1 MKLKKLF
8 TVSIIMLLVL
18 SLVAG
23 CGGSKS
29 SEGQQEPA
37 KEQDKVY
44 VMKIAHGNPPSED
57 DPYQALALKFKEAL
71 ESKTD
76 KITVE
81 IYPGGQLGGEQRAFQ
96 DMQNNIVQGV
106 VLASNNASVF
116 APSLSVL
123 DLPFLF
129 KDNDEFKK
137 VVTELNDEF
146 TQIMIDESKTRPIA
160 WGTQGFRVLA
170 NSKRPI
176 NTMEDLK
183 GVKIRVPSNP
193 IQIAAFKSWDSEP
206 IGMAFDELFG
216 ALQQKV
222 VDGLEMTYISLAT
235 QKMSEVINY
244 VTDLRYKM
252 AINPLV
258 ISEDWF
264 QTLPADLQTAVL
276 EAGSETTDYAIE
288 LAESM
293 DKKGM
298 EMLEEQGV
306 ELAGRPSDEDLWVEK
321 SMATWPQFYDLI
333 KDPTIVDKCL
343 EILGREKPQA

>member
-1 MKLKKLF
+1 MKLRKHF
-8 TVSIIMLLVL
+8 TVFVILMLVL
-18 SLVAG
+18 NLIVGCTGNNKAG
-23 CGGSKS
+23 EK
-29 SEGQQEPA
+29 QESA
-37 KEQDKVY
+37 EVY
-44 VMKIAHGNPPSED
+44 VMKIVHGNPPSED
-57 DPYQALALKFKEAL
+57 DPYQTLALKFKEAL
-71 ESKTD
+71 EAKTD
-76 KITVE
+76 KIKVE
-81 IYPGGQLGGEQRAFQ
+81 IYPGGQLGAEQRAFQ

-106 VLASNNASVF
+106 ILASNNASVF

-137 VVTELNDEF
+137 VVNELNDEL
-146 TQIMIDESKTRPIA
+146 TEIMIAESKTRPVA

-176 NTMEDLK
+176 NTMADLK

-258 ISEDWF
+258 ISDDWF
-264 QTLPADLQTAVL
+264 QKLPEDLQKSVM
-276 EAGSETTDYAIE
+276 EAGDEATIYAVE
-288 LAESM
+288 SAESM
-293 DKKGM
+293 DEKGM
-298 EMLEEQGV
+298 KMLEEQGV
-306 ELAGRPSDEDLWVEK
+306 ELAGRPSDEDLWIER
-321 SMATWPQFYDLI
+321 SMSVWPQFYNLI
-333 KDPTIVDKCL
+333 KDPTIIDKFM
-343 EILGREKPQA
+343 EVLGREKP